1 MPALATAF
9 QPAPM
14 LGGAPYSRLQNTEDW
29 RSMSRKALTLLHF
42 NVETVSLNKR
52 ANGHQAAS
60 TNAKISLLRKERI
73 NGVNDTAD
81 RDGDSQQDLTRVHAE
96 LIRKIAADKDRDAF
110 QVLYSWYAPR
120 VKSYLLRFK
129 LNAEQAEDLA
139 QEIMVTLWRKAV
151 QYDPAKAAP
160 STWIFRIARN
170 RFIDQTRKQ
179 KYPEVDADDHLQ
191 HLVAPE
197 TADQPVIDRQVAVN
211 VKAALNTLNADQR
224 QVIELSFFEEMSHS
238 QIAEHLSL
246 PLGTVKSRI
255 RLAFK
260 ALRPE
265 LESQR

>member
-1 MPALATAF
+1 M
-9 QPAPM
+9 
-14 LGGAPYSRLQNTEDW
+14 RRN
-29 RSMSRKALTLLHF
+29 ALTLLHF
-42 NVETVSLNKR
+42 NTETVTL
-52 ANGHQAAS
+52 ANGANSNRLAAGE
-60 TNAKISLLRKERI
+60 TTHSLVGVERTDS
-73 NGVNDTAD
+73 VSDTTD
-81 RDGDSQQDLTRVHAE
+81 REEESRQDLARQHAD
-96 LIRKIAADKDRDAF
+96 LIRKIAADKDREAF
-110 QVLYSWYAPR
+110 RVLYSWYAPR
-120 VKSYLLRFK
+120 VKSYLIRFK

-139 QEIMVTLWRKAV
+139 QEIMVTLWRKAA
-151 QYDPAKAAP
+151 QYDHAKAAP

-191 HLVAPE
+191 HLAAPE
-197 TADQPVIDRQVAVN
+197 TADQPVIDQQIAGN

-224 QVIELSFFEEMSHS
+224 KVIELSFFEEMSHS

>member
-1 MPALATAF
+1 M
-9 QPAPM
+9 
-14 LGGAPYSRLQNTEDW
+14 N
-29 RSMSRKALTLLHF
+29 RKTLTLLHF
-42 NVETVSLNKR
+42 NVETVSLTNR
-52 ANGHQAAS
+52 GSGYQAAS
-60 TNAKISLLRKERI
+60 NDATISLLKKERT
-73 NGVNDTAD
+73 NGVNDTAN
-81 RDGDSQQDLTRVHAE
+81 REEESRQDLTRQHAD
-96 LIRKIAADKDRDAF
+96 LIRKIAADKDREAF
-110 QVLYSWYAPR
+110 RVLYSWYAPR
-120 VKSYLLRFK
+120 VKSYLMRFK

-191 HLVAPE
+191 HLAAPE
-197 TADQPVIDRQVAVN
+197 TADQPVIDQQIAGN